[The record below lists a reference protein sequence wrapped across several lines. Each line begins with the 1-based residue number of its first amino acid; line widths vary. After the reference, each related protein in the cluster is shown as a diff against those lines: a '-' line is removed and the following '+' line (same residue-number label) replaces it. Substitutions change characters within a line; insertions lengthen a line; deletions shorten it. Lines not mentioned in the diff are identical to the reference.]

1 MMWMWHSG
9 WGWFWMSVMMV
20 VFSAL
25 VAWVIVTLVRQGD
38 RGGRGTTDAQGLL
51 EERFAR
57 GDMSRGR
64 FASARA
70 GIACAWVGAGLRV
83 RGSPWR
89 AVISGLRAI
98 SGRSGGCRC
107 SHPG

>member
-9 WGWFWMSVMMV
+9 WGWFWMSITMI
-20 VFSAL
+20 VFWAL

-57 GDMSRGR
+57 GDIDDDEYRR
-64 FASARA
+64 RRDL
-70 GIACAWVGAGLRV
+70 IR
-83 RGSPWR
+83 R
-89 AVISGLRAI
+89 
-98 SGRSGGCRC
+98 
-107 SHPG
+107 